1 MKIIFFGTPSFAL
14 PSLKALIDSGKELL
28 AVVTQPDKKK
38 GRGHILASSPVKEFA
53 LSKGIKVF
61 QPDDIRNSSFYNEIL
76 KIKPDV
82 IVVVAFG
89 RILPPSILYLPSYG
103 CINLHASL
111 LPKYRGAAPIQWAI
125 INGEQK
131 TGVTTILM
139 NEGLDTGD
147 ILMQVEVDIYE
158 EDNADTLSK
167 RLSEVGAEL
176 LVKTIDGVK
185 NKVIHP
191 KPQIGV
197 PTYAPPLKKED
208 GHINWNK
215 TAVEIFNLV
224 RGVYPWP
231 GAYCYLDKKRFKIN
245 RVKVVNGSG
254 IPGRIEKAD
263 DELLVGTVRG
273 LISIVEIHPEGKKP
287 MTSKE
292 FLKGRDI
299 KVGSFFNG
307 T

>member
-61 QPDDIRNSSFYNEIL
+61 QPDDIRSGSFYNEIL